1 MEQWLYDWITRGLS
15 GLQSLANA
23 VATAIAAVY
32 GAITST
38 IGRWLQAFA
47 YILRSA
53 QWCVTAAF
61 RLASATWHFALWE
74 AQTHLPK
81 FVAAAVDTLRR
92 WANSAINAASNIL
105 HALIDG
111 VRRLAQSLVNELRTL
126 LTGLL
131 DKLGN
136 TVGKAVKLLAQVA
149 KMVFTLLTD
158 PAVMATWIA
167 GHIVQ
172 AVARWARGN
181 AETLVRIIIVN
192 AVRATYS
199 MAGLLERI
207 IVDLF
212 L

>member
-1 MEQWLYDWITRGLS
+1 MEQWLYDWITKGLS

-23 VATAIAAVY
+23 VATAIATVY

-38 IGRWLQAFA
+38 IGRWLQAFE
-47 YILRSA
+47 YILRSG
-53 QWCVTAAF
+53 QWCVVAAF
-61 RLASATWHFALWE
+61 RLASAMWHFALWE

-81 FVAAAVDTLRR
+81 FVAAVVDTLRR
-92 WANSAINAASNIL
+92 WVNSAINAASNIL

-111 VRRLAQSLVNELRTL
+111 VRRLAQALVNELRTL
-126 LTGLL
+126 AMGLIN
-131 DKLGN
+131 KLGD
-136 TVGKAVKLLAQVA
+136 TLGKVVKLLTTVA
-149 KMVFTLLTD
+149 NKVFTLLTD

-181 AETLVRIIIVN
+181 AEALVRIIIAN

-199 MAGLLERI
+199 MASLLERI